1 MSSVKPEPYSPD
13 YKGYLTYPA
22 DPKINGKL
30 LDDKK
35 ETRYIVTIKNKSA
48 KCTALT
54 TQLSEIIKSLGG
66 SVERVALNSTAGKK
80 QIFGIPAS
88 IRKIIRRGELY
99 SIRIRVTGK
108 TVQDVI
114 AKLDSIKK
122 NMVEWGIKPTECIW
136 DRELS

>member
-1 MSSVKPEPYSPD
+1 MAIKPEQYSPD

-30 LDDKK
+30 LDDRK
-35 ETRYIVTIKNKSA
+35 EKMYIIRIKNKSVQNRA
-48 KCTALT
+48 VTPELEK
-54 TQLSEIIKSLGG
+54 IIKKLGG
-66 SVERVALNSTAGKK
+66 TVESTTIYATAGKK
-80 QIFGIPAS
+80 RIFGIPAS
-88 IRKIIRRGELY
+88 IRKILKRGQLH

-114 AKLDSIKK
+114 AKLEDIKK

-136 DRELS
+136 DRENLS